1 MESQNGDKKRK
12 QVDLSSFYKAVESRG
27 KRKEKELQKQRDK
40 VIEELF
46 GDGPEIGLDDHE
58 EAQDVQAAPG
68 LEQDVQATTSLEP
81 ASKVKKDRRWRPAW
95 KFEHKWAYPV
105 IAKGKLRIKCEWCA
119 YCKHK
124 NPYANKGAT
133 TIQLPALNEHS
144 ESDEHKVTAFKWA
157 NKEKRVCIPLSEYVA
172 TFEDKEKVRVV
183 TIMWQMYF
191 VVKCAGPMELFEKL
205 CLHQIEQGVANMP
218 RHTDYGTHLNRA
230 VGMEFMQAIQDVLWT
245 ALCGEIQASPCYSLM
260 VDDSTDR
267 AKEGHL
273 IVYISYLRDGGK
285 GDNHVTFVKLIK
297 TDDGGA
303 KAKYDALLQL
313 LKKMGLSLHK
323 LVSLATDGCSVMI
336 GHRGGLIAKLRA
348 HVPHLLLVH
357 CLAHRE
363 NLAASQAVGAFP
375 ELMHLDKLCRSI
387 YTWLHASG
395 KRMDDFKLIEG
406 ALDLPELAMLRI
418 HSVRWLSRGQVMER
432 MVKVMPALLL
442 EFGKEKPSIY
452 DELTIYANQFFIH
465 MLADI
470 CSDLNILSCQFQS
483 DLVDIANISGFA
495 DAALQNLKKKFLRDS
510 SSCGTKYLK
519 HFIEQTKNG
528 SITFVDAG
536 GETHVHS
543 LKFSAIEGSNRG
555 GSFENCMHLGKEL
568 VIRIVENLSERMQE
582 DMPIF
587 EACKLFSPKHYLSE
601 ELEHEACCKQ
611 WLQQALHQY
620 GSLVDDVQIC
630 MGELDAFVTVLSKN
644 FKRKSFLDAW
654 DVCRDDITMRDSF
667 PNLMR
672 LWEILSVVPVNIAA
686 AERGF
691 SLQNNI
697 KSAHRT
703 SMSTTLLENYMFI
716 GLNGPDSTSDV
727 PWDDVFAVWR
737 QKKKKRF
744 INTKA

>member
-1 MESQNGDKKRK
+1 MENMVKQELDQLAERNTALAQRSGGNIFLNCGFQLCFSWRRSYLVFVRMESQNGDKKRK
-12 QVDLSSFYKAVESRG
+12 QVDLSSFYKAVESR
-27 KRKEKELQKQRDK
+27 
-40 VIEELF
+40 
-46 GDGPEIGLDDHE
+46 EIGLDDHE
-58 EAQDVQAAPG
+58 EAQDVQAAPS

-105 IAKGKLRIKCEWCA
+105 IAEGKLRIKCEWCA

-144 ESDEHKVTAFKWA
+144 ESDEHKVAAFKWA
-157 NKEKRVCIPLSEYVA
+157 NKEKRVCIPLPEYVA

-205 CLHQIEQGVANMP
+205 CLHQIKQGVANMP
-218 RHTDYGTHLNRA
+218 RHTDYGTYLNRA

-245 ALCGEIQASPCYSLM
+245 ALCGEIQASPWYSLM
-260 VDDSTDR
+260 VDDSTDK

-303 KAKYDALLQL
+303 EAKYDALLQL

-336 GHRGGLIAKLRA
+336 GHR
-348 HVPHLLLVH
+348 
-357 CLAHRE
+357 
-363 NLAASQAVGAFP
+363 

-672 LWEILSVVPVNIAA
+672 LWEILSVVPVNTTAV
-686 AERGF
+686 ERGF